1 MSSDLVSSD
10 ESNSGTCSET
20 TNNTEAKF
28 VVSEPSNSFVIVV
41 IEPVV
46 VSAQLSECGDSI
58 SENNLLGSSE
68 DQEFSVWLKT

>member
-1 MSSDLVSSD
+1 MSSDLVSSN
-10 ESNSGTCSET
+10 ESNSGTVSET

-28 VVSEPSNSFVIVV
+28 VVSEPSDSFVSVV

-46 VSAQLSECGDSI
+46 VCAQLSEGGDSI

-68 DQEFSVWLKT
+68 DQEFSVWFKS

>member
-1 MSSDLVSSD
+1 LSSDSVSSN
-10 ESNSGTCSET
+10 ESNSGTVFET

-28 VVSEPSNSFVIVV
+28 VVSEPSDSLVIVV

-46 VSAQLSECGDSI
+46 VSAQLSESGDSI